1 MSRIINYISSITS
14 EQIIDVITALCL
26 IVLFRIFSSSIAYII
41 VRMFKLKVKNK
52 KVIKESAFYTP
63 LRMFFNVL
71 GIYIAI
77 LLLKKPFQISN
88 EIMEIVTKTFE
99 ICSVIVFA
107 KGLAA
112 SFLPKSTLVKKMK
125 EKTTK
130 NVEDSMLS
138 FLLKIV
144 RVVIYIVAGF
154 IVLTLLGINL
164 NGLVAGLGLRRCNS
178 NISSSRYC
186 EKLIWWVSD
195 ILRQAFYRR
204 RLDRNVTIWRNC
216 WRYYF

>member
-1 MSRIINYISSITS
+1 MNRIINYISNITS

-52 KVIKESAFYTP
+52 RVIKESAFYNP

-77 LLLKKPFQISN
+77 LLLKKPFQISD
-88 EIMEIVTKTFE
+88 EIMGFVTTAFE

-112 SFLPKSTLVKKMK
+112 SFMPKSTLVKKMK

-130 NVEDSMLS
+130 SVEDSMLS

-154 IVLTLLGINL
+154 IILTLLGINL
-164 NGLVAGLGLRRCNS
+164 NGLVAGLGLRWCNS
-178 NISSSRYC
+178 NFSSSRYC
-186 EKLIWWVSD
+186 EKLIWRISD
-195 ILRQAFYRR
+195 ILRQAFYCR
-204 RLDRNVTIWRNC
+204 RLDWNVTIWRNC
-216 WRYYF
+216 WRHYF

>member
-26 IVLFRIFSSSIAYII
+26 IILFRIFSSSIAYII

-52 KVIKESAFYTP
+52 KVIKESAFYNP

-88 EIMEIVTKTFE
+88 EIMEFVTKAFE

-107 KGLAA
+107 KGLTA

-154 IVLTLLGINL
+154 IILTLLGVNL
-164 NGLVAGLGLRRCNS
+164 NGLVAGLGLRWCNS
-178 NISSSRYC
+178 NISSSRHC
-186 EKLIWWVSD
+186 EKLIWWISD
-195 ILRQAFYRR
+195 FFRQAFYCR
-204 RLDRNVTIWRNC
+204 RLDRNVTI
-216 WRYYF
+216 

>member
-1 MSRIINYISSITS
+1 MSRIINYISNITS

-52 KVIKESAFYTP
+52 KVIKESAFYNP

-88 EIMEIVTKTFE
+88 EIMAIVTKAFE

-164 NGLVAGLGLRRCNS
+164 NGLVAGLGLRWCNS
-178 NISSSRYC
+178 NISSSGYC
-186 EKLIWWVSD
+186 EKLIWWISD
-195 ILRQAFYRR
+195 IFRQAFYCR
-204 RLDRNVTIWRNC
+204 RLDRNATI
-216 WRYYF
+216 